1 MKKTIFTIL
10 ILLLPTSLSAQWA
23 IKMGGTNTDQ
33 GKSMVV
39 DESGNTYITGN
50 FQGTADFDPGNGI
63 YNLISN
69 GAVDIYLA
77 KYAPDGSFIWAKNI
91 GGVNIDVAN
100 SIAIDGSGNLIITG
114 YFRSTVDFDP
124 GNGTYNL
131 SSIGQDDVFFAKYS
145 PDGSLIWAKSF
156 GGTSYDIGKSIFVDG
171 SGNIYIT
178 GYFEA
183 TADFDPGPG
192 THTIINN
199 SGGRDIYIAKYASDG
214 SFIWAN
220 GFGNTPWDFGNSIAA
235 DGNGNSYITGVFE
248 GTVDFDPGAGIHNL
262 TSNGSADIFF
272 AKYSSD
278 GSFIWAAN
286 FGGTSSDYGESVFI
300 DGSGNLYITGGF
312 QGTADFDPSGVTQNL
327 TSAGNLD
334 IFFAKYSSDG
344 SLIWANRVGGTD
356 SDFGSSLVVDGNG
369 NSYITGAF
377 RDTVDFDH
385 GSGTSNLISNGNYDI
400 FFAKYAP
407 NGNFIWA
414 NGMGGTSIDQGNSIA
429 IDESG
434 NIFVAGNFKYTVD
447 FDPGIGTFNLTAG
460 GSTGSDDIFI
470 AKYLPDGLLTDVD
483 EIDNNIPIAFELN
496 QNYPNPFN
504 PSTKIRYTIP
514 NVTLSGVEGSRVQLK
529 IYDVLGNEVAT
540 LVDENKSAGSYEVN
554 FDAEGLTSG
563 IYFYKLQAGSF
574 VQTKKMILIK

>member
-10 ILLLPTSLSAQWA
+10 VFLLPVSLFAQWA

-69 GAVDIYLA
+69 GAIDIFLA

-91 GGVNIDVAN
+91 GGINIDGAN
-100 SIAIDGSGNLIITG
+100 SIAIDGSGNLIVTG

-124 GNGTYNL
+124 DNETYNL
-131 SSIGQDDVFFAKYS
+131 SSIGQDDVFFAKYA
-145 PDGSLIWAKSF
+145 PDGSFIWAKSF
-156 GGTSYDIGKSIFVDG
+156 GGTSYDYGGSIVVDG
-171 SGNIYIT
+171 IGNLYII
-178 GYFEA
+178 GYFED
-183 TADFDPGPG
+183 TADFDPGIG
-192 THTIINN
+192 THILINN
-199 SGGRDIYIAKYASDG
+199 SGGRDVYFAKYAPDG
-214 SFIWAN
+214 SFIWAYS
-220 GFGNTPWDFGNSIAA
+220 FGDTPWDFGRSIAV
-235 DGNGNSYITGVFE
+235 DESGNVYIAGEFE
-248 GTVDFDPGAGIHNL
+248 GTADFDPGVGIYNL
-262 TSNGSADIFF
+262 TSNGLSDIFF

-278 GSFIWAAN
+278 GSFLWAAN
-286 FGGTSSDYGESVFI
+286 FGGTSYDYGGSLVI
-300 DGSGNLYITGGF
+300 DGSGDSYITGAF
-312 QGTADFDPSGVTQNL
+312 QGTADFDPSGGTHNL
-327 TSAGNLD
+327 ISAGNLD
-334 IFFAKYSSDG
+334 IFFAKYSSNG

-356 SDFGSSLVVDGNG
+356 SDGGSSLVVDGSG
-369 NSYITGAF
+369 DSYITGIF
-377 RDTVDFDH
+377 RGTVDFDH
-385 GSGTSNLISNGNYDI
+385 GAGSSNLTSNGNYDI

-434 NIFVAGNFKYTVD
+434 NIYVAGNFKYTVD

-470 AKYLPDGLLTDVD
+470 AKYLPYGVFTDID

-514 NVTLSGVEGSRVQLK
+514 SVISTEGRNLNVQLK

-540 LVDENKSAGSYEVN
+540 LVDENKPAGSYEVN
-554 FDAEGLTSG
+554 YDAVGLTSG

-574 VQTKKMILIK
+574 VQTKKMLLLK

>member
-1 MKKTIFTIL
+1 MEVLFGQIVLEIRLGIL
-10 ILLLPTSLSAQWA
+10 EIVLQL
-23 IKMGGTNTDQ
+23 ME
-33 GKSMVV
+33 M
-39 DESGNTYITGN
+39 EM
-50 FQGTADFDPGNGI
+50 
-63 YNLISN
+63 
-69 GAVDIYLA
+69 
-77 KYAPDGSFIWAKNI
+77 
-91 GGVNIDVAN
+91 
-100 SIAIDGSGNLIITG
+100 
-114 YFRSTVDFDP
+114 
-124 GNGTYNL
+124 
-131 SSIGQDDVFFAKYS
+131 
-145 PDGSLIWAKSF
+145 
-156 GGTSYDIGKSIFVDG
+156 
-171 SGNIYIT
+171 
-178 GYFEA
+178 
-183 TADFDPGPG
+183 
-192 THTIINN
+192 
-199 SGGRDIYIAKYASDG
+199 
-214 SFIWAN
+214 
-220 GFGNTPWDFGNSIAA
+220 
-235 DGNGNSYITGVFE
+235 SYITGVFE
-248 GTVDFDPGAGIHNL
+248 GTADFDPGVGIYNL

-470 AKYLPDGLLTDVD
+470 AKYLPDGIFTDVD

-504 PSTKIRYTIP
+504 PSTKISFQIAKTAF
-514 NVTLSGVEGSRVQLK
+514 TSLK
-529 IYDVLGNEVAT
+529 VFDVLGNEIESIV
-540 LVDENKSAGSYEVN
+540 NKELQAGNYVFD
-554 FDAEGLTSG
+554 FDAGNLSNG
-563 IYFYKLQAGSF
+563 VYFYKLQAGNF
-574 VQTKKMILIK
+574 LQTKKMILIK

>member
-10 ILLLPTSLSAQWA
+10 VFFLPVSLFAQWA

-69 GAVDIYLA
+69 GAIDIFLA

-91 GGVNIDVAN
+91 GGINIDGAN
-100 SIAIDGSGNLIITG
+100 SIAIDGSGNLIVTG

-124 GNGTYNL
+124 DNETYNL
-131 SSIGQDDVFFAKYS
+131 SSIGQDDVFFAKYA
-145 PDGSLIWAKSF
+145 PDGSFIWAKSF
-156 GGTSYDIGKSIFVDG
+156 GGTSYDYGGSIVVDG
-171 SGNIYIT
+171 IGNLYII
-178 GYFEA
+178 GYFED
-183 TADFDPGPG
+183 TADFDPGIG
-192 THTIINN
+192 THILINN
-199 SGGRDIYIAKYASDG
+199 SGGRDVYFAKYAPDG
-214 SFIWAN
+214 SFIWAYS
-220 GFGNTPWDFGNSIAA
+220 FGDTPWDFGRSIAV
-235 DGNGNSYITGVFE
+235 DESGNVYIAGEFE
-248 GTVDFDPGAGIHNL
+248 GTADFDPGVGIYNL
-262 TSNGSADIFF
+262 TSNGLSDIFF

-278 GSFIWAAN
+278 GSFLWAAN
-286 FGGTSSDYGESVFI
+286 FGGTSYDYGGSLVI
-300 DGSGNLYITGGF
+300 DGSGDSYITGAF
-312 QGTADFDPSGVTQNL
+312 QGTADFDPSGGTHNL
-327 TSAGNLD
+327 ISAGNLD

-385 GSGTSNLISNGNYDI
+385 GAGSSNLTSNGNYDI

-434 NIFVAGNFKYTVD
+434 NIHIVGNFKYTVD
-447 FDPGIGTFNLTAG
+447 FDPGIGTINLTAG

-483 EIDNNIPIAFELN
+483 EIENNIPIAFELN

-514 NVTLSGVEGSRVQLK
+514 SVISTEGRNLNVQLK

-540 LVDENKSAGSYEVN
+540 LVDENKPAGSYEVN
-554 FDAEGLTSG
+554 FDAGNLSNG
-563 IYFYKLQAGSF
+563 VYFYKLQAGSF
-574 VQTKKMILIK
+574 VQTKKMLLLK